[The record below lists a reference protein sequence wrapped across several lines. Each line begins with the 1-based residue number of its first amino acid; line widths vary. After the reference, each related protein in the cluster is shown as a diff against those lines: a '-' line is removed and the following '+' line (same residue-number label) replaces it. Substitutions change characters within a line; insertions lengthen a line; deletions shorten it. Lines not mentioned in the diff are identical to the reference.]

1 MPDDAHYGHRARLG
15 LIVPPNNTVTES
27 EWAAALPQGVTLH
40 AMRFALNPLA
50 RSEAELEVLRA
61 GLASACALL
70 AEAELSALAFACTAP
85 SAVSPR
91 LAMETWMS
99 RAGAG
104 LPAATAAAAV
114 VDALLA
120 LGMRRVALM
129 SPFSSAVTQ
138 HEAHFLAQ
146 EGVEVLAQHSLGHGT
161 YRPGV
166 KLAIHRIPPGDVRD
180 AVLRL
185 DTAGAEAIVLSGTS
199 LVTFPVLAQIEAAAG
214 VPVVTSN
221 QALLWSAL
229 RKAGVRDELP
239 LGRLFAAA

>member
-27 EWAAALPQGVTLH
+27 EWADALPDGVSLH

-50 RSEAELEVLRA
+50 RGEAELEVLRA
-61 GLASACALL
+61 GLANACALL

-91 LAMETWMS
+91 AAMETLMS
-99 RAGAG
+99 TAGAG

-114 VDALLA
+114 VDALMA
-120 LGMRRVALM
+120 LGARRVVLM

-146 EGVEVLAQHSLGHGT
+146 EGIEVLAQHSLGHGT
-161 YRPGV
+161 SRPGV
-166 KLAIHRIPPGDVRD
+166 KLAIHRIPPVQVRD
-180 AVLRL
+180 AVLQL
-185 DTAGAEAIVLSGTS
+185 DHAGADAIVLSGTS
-199 LVTFPVLAQIEAAAG
+199 LVTFPVLQEIETRASK
-214 VPVVTSN
+214 PVVGSN

-229 RKAGVRDELP
+229 RKVGIQDALA
-239 LGRLFAAA
+239 LGRLFSL